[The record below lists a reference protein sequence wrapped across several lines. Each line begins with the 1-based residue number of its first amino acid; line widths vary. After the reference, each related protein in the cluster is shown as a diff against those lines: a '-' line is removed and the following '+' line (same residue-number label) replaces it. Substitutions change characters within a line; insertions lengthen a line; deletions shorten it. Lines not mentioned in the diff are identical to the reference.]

1 MGIGKRN
8 FARVTAKAITREK
21 NRHNHYNRTSNNIN
35 NRNKNIEQNNG
46 ALTCLILVIFFII
59 IIICE
64 ITFLWNTIGLFGI
77 LAILFVIGVF
87 KALLG

>member
-21 NRHNHYNRTSNNIN
+21 NRHNHYNRTIN
-35 NRNKNIEQNNG
+35 NRNNSIEQDNG
-46 ALTCLILVIFFII
+46 ALTGLILGLFVIILII
-59 IIICE
+59 GVIA
-64 ITFLWNTIGLFGI
+64 FLWNTVGLFGI

-87 KALLG
+87 KAFLG

>member
-8 FARVTAKAITREK
+8 FARVTAKAIIREK
-21 NRHNHYNRTSNNIN
+21 NRHNHYNRTSNNVNSRN
-35 NRNKNIEQNNG
+35 NNIEQNNE
-46 ALTCLILVIFFII
+46 ALTGLILGIFVIGLII
-59 IIICE
+59 GIIV
-64 ITFLWNTIGLFGI
+64 FLWNTVGLFGI